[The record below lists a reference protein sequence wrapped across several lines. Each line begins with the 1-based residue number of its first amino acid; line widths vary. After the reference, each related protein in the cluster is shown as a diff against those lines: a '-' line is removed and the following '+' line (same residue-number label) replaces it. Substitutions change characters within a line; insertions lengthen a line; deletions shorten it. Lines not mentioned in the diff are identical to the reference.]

1 MSIYSLKLNA
11 KWTKSIKKKICVFFF
26 FQAGFLFL
34 FICLTLLDSMILSY
48 YFDREIKRMIERD
61 RSFSPDD

>member
-1 MSIYSLKLNA
+1 MQSELNLL
-11 KWTKSIKKKICVFFF
+11 KKISVFFF

-48 YFDREIKRMIERD
+48 YSDREMKRMIERD

>member
-1 MSIYSLKLNA
+1 MQSELNLL
-11 KWTKSIKKKICVFFF
+11 KKISVFF

-48 YFDREIKRMIERD
+48 YSDREMKRMIERD

>member
-11 KWTKSIKKKICVFFF
+11 KWTKSIKKNQCFFF

-48 YFDREIKRMIERD
+48 YSDREMKRMIERD

>member
-11 KWTKSIKKKICVFFF
+11 KWTKSIKKSVFFF

-48 YFDREIKRMIERD
+48 YSDREMKRIIESD

>member
-11 KWTKSIKKKICVFFF
+11 KWTKSIKKISVFFF

-48 YFDREIKRMIERD
+48 YSDREMKRIIESD